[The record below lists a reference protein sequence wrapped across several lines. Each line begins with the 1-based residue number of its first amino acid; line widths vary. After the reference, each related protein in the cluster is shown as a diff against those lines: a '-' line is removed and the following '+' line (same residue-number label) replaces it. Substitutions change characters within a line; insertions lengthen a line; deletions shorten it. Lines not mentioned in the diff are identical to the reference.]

1 MRTTSARKLIGG
13 AQLATSTV
21 EGVALSTIVLQA
33 TVEVGVPES
42 TVGMILAAGAASA
55 MMLAMPLGHLADRW
69 GLGRATALFA
79 AVGASALVG
88 YAVMGSPAGFG
99 VAAIAFAVAQSSS
112 AAARQALAV
121 AGAPPQDR
129 LVIRATMHTLLNVGI
144 GVGTVIGAILA
155 ATGLGPNV
163 RVAYSAGAM
172 VMAAT
177 AAVALALPR
186 RPHGAD
192 RAARRSR
199 AAAAAWRD
207 PRFALA
213 SGLAAVIQLTMPVLA
228 VILPLW
234 LIHRTAAPV
243 WLPGAAL
250 AVNTILVIAFQRP
263 TAARVATPRATS
275 RAAVTA
281 AIGLAVAGMLLAASG
296 TGTTPGAVVT
306 IVLTGIAALT
316 LGEVCGGIATWRV
329 ALDHV
334 PAEAEGRYQA
344 AFAMSTGLARIA
356 GPTLALPLVMT
367 LGPAGWLIL
376 TTFMALAC
384 LGIAGLA
391 RSQSVV
397 SRRIERDAIPELVR
411 PATPASLATRPAHHR
426 DSDRCAA

>member
-33 TVEVGVPES
+33 TVEVGLPES

-55 MMLAMPLGHLADRW
+55 MLLAMPLGHLADRW

-88 YAVMGSPAGFG
+88 YALMGSPAGFG

-121 AGAPPQDR
+121 AGPPQDR

-163 RVAYSAGAM
+163 RAAYAAGAI

-186 RPHGAD
+186 PPHRPT
-192 RAARRSR
+192 RSTGSPV
-199 AAAAAWRD
+199 AAAWRD

-234 LIHRTAAPV
+234 LIHRTAAPM
-243 WLPGAAL
+243 WLPGVAL

-263 TAARVATPRATS
+263 TAARVATPQATS
-275 RAAVTA
+275 RAAVA
-281 AIGLAVAGMLLAASG
+281 AAVGLAVAGMLLAASSVW
-296 TGTTPGAVVT
+296 TSPGVVVA
-306 IVLTGIAALT
+306 IVVAGIAALT

-329 ALDHV
+329 ALDDV

-356 GPTLALPLVMT
+356 GPALALPLVMT
-367 LGPAGWLIL
+367 LGSAGWLIL
-376 TTFMALAC
+376 TTVMALAC

-397 SRRIERDAIPELVR
+397 SRRIEPDAIPELVR

>member
-33 TVEVGVPES
+33 TVEVGLPES

-55 MMLAMPLGHLADRW
+55 MLLAMPLGHLADRW

-88 YAVMGSPAGFG
+88 YALMGSPAGFG

-163 RVAYSAGAM
+163 RVAYAAGAI

-186 RPHGAD
+186 PPHRPT
-192 RAARRSR
+192 RSTGSP
-199 AAAAAWRD
+199 AAAAWRD

-263 TAARVATPRATS
+263 TAARIATPRATS
-275 RAAVTA
+275 RAAVAA
-281 AIGLAVAGMLLAASG
+281 AIGLAVAGTLLAASG
-296 TGTTPGAVVT
+296 AGASPGVVVT
-306 IVLTGIAALT
+306 IVLAGIAALT

-329 ALDHV
+329 ALDDV
-334 PAEAEGRYQA
+334 PAEAEGSYQA
-344 AFAMSTGLARIA
+344 AFAMSTGLARIT
-356 GPTLALPLVMT
+356 GPALALPLVMT

-376 TTFMALAC
+376 TTVMALAC
-384 LGIAGLA
+384 LGIALLA
-391 RSQSVV
+391 RPKGVV
-397 SRRIERDAIPELVR
+397 SRRAETDARADSVLPVPTALLVSR
-411 PATPASLATRPAHHR
+411 PARQQ
-426 DSDRCAA
+426 DGERCAA

>member
-33 TVEVGVPES
+33 TVEVGLPES
-42 TVGMILAAGAASA
+42 AVGMILAAGAASA
-55 MMLAMPLGHLADRW
+55 MLLAMPLGHLADRW

-79 AVGASALVG
+79 VVGASALVG
-88 YAVMGSPAGFG
+88 YALMGSPAGFG

-163 RVAYSAGAM
+163 RVAYAAGAI

-186 RPHGAD
+186 RPH
-192 RAARRSR
+192 RPTRSTDSPV
-199 AAAAAWRD
+199 ATAWRD

-263 TAARVATPRATS
+263 TAARVATLRATS

-281 AIGLAVAGMLLAASG
+281 AIGLALAGMLLAASSVW
-296 TGTTPGAVVT
+296 TTPGFVVA

-329 ALDHV
+329 ALDDV

-344 AFAMSTGLARIA
+344 AFAMSAGLARIT
-356 GPTLALPLVMT
+356 GPALALPLVMT

-376 TTFMALAC
+376 TTVMALAC

-397 SRRIERDAIPELVR
+397 SRRIERDTIPELVR
-411 PATPASLATRPAHHR
+411 PATPASLATRPSHHR

>member
-33 TVEVGVPES
+33 TVEVGLPDS

-55 MMLAMPLGHLADRW
+55 MLLAMPLGHLADRW

-88 YAVMGSPAGFG
+88 YALMGSPAGFG

-163 RVAYSAGAM
+163 RVAYAAGAI

-177 AAVALALPR
+177 AAVALTLPR
-186 RPHGAD
+186 PPHRPT
-192 RAARRSR
+192 RSTGSPV
-199 AAAAAWRD
+199 AAAWRD

-243 WLPGAAL
+243 WLPGVAL

-263 TAARVATPRATS
+263 AAARVATPRATS
-275 RAAVTA
+275 RTAVAAAV
-281 AIGLAVAGMLLAASG
+281 GLALAGMLLAASSVW
-296 TGTTPGAVVT
+296 TSPGVVVA

-329 ALDHV
+329 ALDDV

-356 GPTLALPLVMT
+356 GPALALPLVMT

-376 TTFMALAC
+376 TTVMALAC

-391 RSQSVV
+391 RSQSAV